1 MPLKP
6 EQNHKFSTSLKLYIM
21 QEELFASGRNI
32 PNIDP
37 TLEVWHWPISVD
49 LFFGG
54 LAAGLLF
61 FAALFYLMKKE
72 DSYPSIVKIA
82 PIVAPVGISI
92 ALICLFY
99 DLTHKMYFWRLYL
112 TFRIESPMSFGS
124 WVLLLITPLSFLWVF
139 SYIEDIF
146 PKLRLKN
153 KFLVGIKNFGVSYR
167 KAMAIL
173 LIPLSISLGIYTGIL
188 LSAFNARPLWNTTIL
203 GPLFLASGLT
213 CAAAVILF
221 FGRKNT
227 VERRLLSKIT
237 LATLI
242 IQLFLMIH
250 MILGDFAGTEA
261 QFQAVQLLIGGE
273 FTTAFVGV
281 VFILGLLVPVF
292 LEILELRGYRIP
304 VLLPVLLVLLGGLVF
319 RFVMVEA
326 GQLAQYLY

>member
-1 MPLKP
+1 M
-6 EQNHKFSTSLKLYIM
+6 NM
-21 QEELFASGRNI
+21 QEELFSSGRNI

-61 FAALFYLMKKE
+61 FAALFYLMNKE
-72 DSYPSIVKIA
+72 EKYPSLVKIA
-82 PIVAPVGISI
+82 PIIAPVGISI
-92 ALICLFY
+92 ALLCLFY
-99 DLTHKMYFWRLYL
+99 DLTHKLYFWRLYL

-124 WVLLLITPLSFLWVF
+124 WVLLFITPISFLWVF

-146 PKLRLKN
+146 PKFKLKN
-153 KFLVGIKNFGVSYR
+153 SLLIGIKNFGAKYR
-167 KAMAIL
+167 KAMAIM
-173 LIPLSISLGIYTGIL
+173 LIPLSLSLGIYTGIL

-203 GPLFLASGLT
+203 GPLFLSSGLT

-221 FGRKNT
+221 FGRKNK
-227 VERRLLSKIT
+227 VERKLFSQIT

-242 IQLFLMIH
+242 IQLFLMVH
-250 MILGDFAGTEA
+250 MVLGDYSGTQA
-261 QFQAVQLLIGGE
+261 QFEAIQLLIGGE

-281 VFILGLLVPVF
+281 VLILGLIVPTF
-292 LEILELRGYRIP
+292 LEILELRGYKIP
-304 VLLPVLLVLLGGLVF
+304 ILLPVALVLIGGIVF

-326 GQLAQYLY
+326 GQLAAYLY